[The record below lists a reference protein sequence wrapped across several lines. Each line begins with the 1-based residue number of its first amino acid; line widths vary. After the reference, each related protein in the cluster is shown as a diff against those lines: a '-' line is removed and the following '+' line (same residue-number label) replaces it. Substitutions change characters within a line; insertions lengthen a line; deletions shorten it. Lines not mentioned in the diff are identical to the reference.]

1 MSTKQLIRHL
11 YEAKIGGTSDT
22 AAIVAMGAAFL
33 ASTPPLA
40 PYVPTALTA
49 NLALVGSWWLS
60 SRMTEPWRQ
69 RNQMDSALKP
79 LTSAEDPLKA
89 FPGQDGLLIGY
100 STDRGEPIH
109 IPDEDLMR
117 HSLIVGTTGV
127 GKTVVGSLFF
137 TQQIQR
143 GGGMLFIDGKMNG
156 EDLQKLYEICKYCG
170 RERDLL
176 VINPGNPE
184 LSNTYNPILYGDPD
198 EIASRLLSLI
208 PDTSSSAGAD
218 HFKQSA
224 NQAIT
229 ILVAALQKAGL
240 AFNFIDLS
248 VLLMN
253 PKAIDELEVRL
264 LNTAGDTN
272 EARSLS
278 LFLDQ
283 FRAVNPMRPDLGAQ
297 VDVKKMKEVFG
308 GIGGRL
314 FTFGTGKFGEVL
326 NTYAP
331 EVNLYEAIL
340 QNKIIYC
347 ALPTMAKN
355 IAAENFGKMIVG
367 DLRTTVAWIQALPD
381 EKKPKRPFMCFF
393 DEAGSYVTD
402 SWARLFEQARSARI
416 FLLPA
421 VQTLANFKAISD
433 QLSEMVVGNTWTKI
447 FFKIGTQETALEAAE
462 LIGYKTGIVRSLSG
476 TSTSS
481 ASSPLVGVTPDG
493 GVGAASGIAEGEREQ
508 EEYLVHPDQL
518 KALDKGE
525 CIVTYGGKDLFHIKV
540 PFLSLDKETRKAFGP
555 IRLNHVAPR
564 KVKGANFFVNAEKYL
579 SKTNAI
585 PHAPKR
591 VKGNNQQN
599 TANQKEK
606 RTPRG

>member
-11 YEAKIGGTSDT
+11 YEAKIGGTTDT
-22 AAIVAMGAAFL
+22 AAIMAMGTAFL

-40 PYVPTALTA
+40 PFAPTALTA
-49 NLALVGSWWLS
+49 NLALVGSWWLA
-60 SRMTEPWRQ
+60 SRMTEPWRK
-69 RNQMDSALKP
+69 RNQMESALKP
-79 LTSAEDPLKA
+79 FASSEDPLKS
-89 FPGQDGLLIGY
+89 FPGQEGLLVGY

-117 HSLIVGTTGV
+117 HGLIVGTTGV
-127 GKTVVGSLFF
+127 GKTVIGSLFF

-156 EDLQKLYEICKYCG
+156 EDLQKLYETCKYCG

-198 EIASRLLSLI
+198 EIASRVLSLI

-229 ILVAALQKAGL
+229 ILIAALQKAGL
-240 AFNFIDLS
+240 AYNFIDLT

-314 FTFGTGKFGEVL
+314 HTFGTNKFGEVL
-326 NTYAP
+326 NTYDP

-355 IAAENFGKMIVG
+355 VAAENFGKMVVG
-367 DLRTTVAWIQALPD
+367 DLRTAIAWIQALPD

-393 DEAGSYVTD
+393 DEAGSYVNE
-402 SWARLFEQARSARI
+402 SWGRIFEQSRSARI

-447 FFKIGTQETALEAAE
+447 FFKIGTQETAVEAAE
-462 LIGYKTGIVRSLSG
+462 LIGYKTGVVRSLSG
-476 TSTSS
+476 SSTNS

-493 GVGAASGIAEGEREQ
+493 GVGAASGISEGEREQ
-508 EEYLVHPDQL
+508 EEYRVHPDEL

-540 PFLSLDKETRKAFGP
+540 PFLALEKEVRKAFGP
-555 IRLNHVAPR
+555 VRLNHVAPR
-564 KVKGANFFVNAEKYL
+564 KVKGANFFVNADKYL
-579 SKTNAI
+579 SKTNLI
-585 PHAPKR
+585 PQAPKR

-606 RTPRG
+606 RPPRN